1 MGASE
6 ADTLGKGRMTLI
18 EDMTIRKVL
27 DSRGTPTVE
36 VDIHTTSGFGRFSSP
51 GGASTG
57 VHEAV
62 AYPEGDLNLALERFE
77 SEVVPR
83 IIGMDSV
90 YQEEVDGSLQEAD
103 GTVNFSFIGANVAVA
118 TSIAVA
124 KAAASALDLPLYRY
138 LGGMLA
144 NKLPRPFG
152 NLIGGG
158 RHAPGGTVIQE
169 FLCVALGPT
178 AKESII
184 ANAQAHKRV
193 GDSLRERL
201 PETTVAK
208 GDEGAWASPIE
219 DEEALRLV
227 ARVCK
232 EIEDEVGFPC
242 RPALDMAA
250 SEFYKDG
257 KYVYRDRTLSPEEQV
272 EYVARLVEKY
282 ELYSVEDPF
291 EQDDFAGFARLT
303 KMVGD
308 HCLIVGDDLFVTNVD
323 RIRKGV
329 ETGACN
335 AVLIKPNQIGTL
347 TSTWLAVD
355 YAHEKGFK
363 TVISHRSGETTDEAI
378 AHLAVAFR
386 CEGMKFGA
394 VGGER
399 IAKLNELI
407 RIEEEL
413 T

>member
-1 MGASE
+1 
-6 ADTLGKGRMTLI
+6 MTLI
-18 EDMTIRKVL
+18 EDMAIRKVL
-27 DSRGTPTVE
+27 DSRGNLTVE
-36 VDIHTTSGFGRFSSP
+36 VDVHTTSGLGRFSAPS
-51 GGASTG
+51 GASTG

-62 AYPEGDLNLALERFE
+62 AYPKGSLDLAVERFE

-83 IIGMDSV
+83 VTGMDAV
-90 YQEEVDGSLQEAD
+90 YQEEVDSSLHEAD

-138 LGGMLA
+138 LGGMVA
-144 NKLPRPFG
+144 NRLPRPFG

-158 RHAPGGTVIQE
+158 LHAHGGTVIQE
-169 FLCVALGPT
+169 FLSVALGPT
-178 AKESII
+178 VIDSIM
-184 ANAQAHKRV
+184 ANAQAHRRV
-193 GDSLRERL
+193 GESLKKKL
-201 PETTVAK
+201 TGTALAK
-208 GDEGAWASPIE
+208 GDEGAWAAPIS
-219 DEEALRLV
+219 DEEALALM
-227 ARVCK
+227 AKVCQK
-232 EIEDEVGFPC
+232 LGDEAGFPC

-257 KYVYRDRTLSPEEQV
+257 KYVYRDRSLSPEEQV
-272 EYVARLVEKY
+272 EYVASLVEEY
-282 ELYSVEDPF
+282 DLYSVEDPL
-291 EQDDFAGFARLT
+291 EQDDFEGFARLT
-303 KMVGD
+303 KLVGGR
-308 HCLIVGDDLFVTNVD
+308 CLIVGDDLFVTNVD

-347 TSTWLAVD
+347 TDTWRAVD
-355 YAHEKGFK
+355 YSHNNGFS
-363 TVISHRSGETTDEAI
+363 TIISHRSGETTDDTI

-386 CEGMKFGA
+386 CDGIKTGA

-399 IAKLNELI
+399 TAKLNELI